1 MPAENP
7 TSTITPAALNVLD
20 GTTATFT
27 CTVGGYP
34 IESVS
39 ISLPNSASVVTCPQ
53 ASGDVTCSSTDNT
66 NYEVEVKGM
75 VLSKSGLYT
84 CTVQT
89 KWYKTDGTEMRKHDF
104 ASITV
109 TYGL

>member
-1 MPAENP
+1 M
-7 TSTITPAALNVLD
+7 NVLD
-20 GTTATFT
+20 GETATFT

-39 ISLPNSASVVTCPQ
+39 ISPPNPASVVTCPQ
-53 ASGDVTCSSTDNT
+53 TSGDVTCSSTDST
-66 NYEVEVKGM
+66 NYKVEVKGK
-75 VLSKSGLYT
+75 VLSKSGQYT

-89 KWYKTDGTEMRKHDF
+89 KWYKTDGTEMGKQDS
-104 ASITV
+104 ASLTI

>member
-7 TSTITPAALNVLD
+7 TSIITPASMNVLD

-39 ISLPNSASVVTCPQ
+39 ISVPDSASVVTCPQ
-53 ASGDVTCSSTDNT
+53 TSGNVTCSSTDNT
-66 NYEVEVKGM
+66 NYEVEVKNM
-75 VLSKSGLYT
+75 VLSKSGQYT

-89 KWYKTDGTEMRKHDF
+89 KWYKTDGTVMGKQVS